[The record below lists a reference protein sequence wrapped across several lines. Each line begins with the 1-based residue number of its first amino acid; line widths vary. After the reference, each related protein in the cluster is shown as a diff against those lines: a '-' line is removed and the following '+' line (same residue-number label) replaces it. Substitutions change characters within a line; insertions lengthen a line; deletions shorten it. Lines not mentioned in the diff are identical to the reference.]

1 MLKEKSSLA
10 FRTNSKKFQFVGD
23 AFKAV
28 FCGNLSFN
36 FSGKAFLNFDDFR
49 TFGANQVVMVAIV
62 IFTDEF
68 KPPRAIAEI
77 KTLDHAHFFQQV
89 HGAIDGG
96 KIAWSPALLH
106 FGKNF
111 PVGEGVGMFPQN
123 FQDCRTGTGDFAG
136 LSPQT
141 ILENG

>member
-1 MLKEKSSLA
+1 MFKEESSLA
-10 FRTNSKKFQFVGD
+10 FRTNSEKFQFVSD

-28 FCGNLSFN
+28 FCRNLFFN
-36 FSGKAFLNFDDFR
+36 FPGKAFLNFDNFR
-49 TFGANQVVMVAIV
+49 TFGANQVVMMAIV
-62 IFTDEF
+62 VFTDEF
-68 KPPRAIAEI
+68 KPPRAVAEI
-77 KTLDHAHFFQQV
+77 KTFDHAHFFQQV
-89 HGAIDGG
+89 HGAIDSG
-96 KIAWSPALLH
+96 KIAGSPALLD

-123 FQDCRTGTGDFAG
+123 FQDCRSWTGDFAG